1 MGTAM
6 EGTLLA
12 VDVGMRAGLA
22 WFGTDGRLLHSRSA
36 RFASRA
42 VLRRAV
48 PAILAERPPVR
59 LVVLEGMGPVA
70 DIWMRSLER
79 LGVPF
84 EQVSAETWR
93 EAMLLRRER
102 RSGEQAKQHAA
113 RLAAPLLA
121 GTGHPRPEA
130 IGDDEAEAILC
141 GLWAV
146 RALLPSLSRP
156 VRGPSAPPPP

>member
-1 MGTAM
+1 M

-36 RFASRA
+36 RFANRA

-79 LGVPF
+79 LGVCRLCVIHRNVPA
-84 EQVSAETWR
+84 Q
-93 EAMLLRRER
+93 
-102 RSGEQAKQHAA
+102 QHAA

>member
-1 MGTAM
+1 
-6 EGTLLA
+6 
-12 VDVGMRAGLA
+12 
-22 WFGTDGRLLHSRSA
+22 
-36 RFASRA
+36 
-42 VLRRAV
+42 
-48 PAILAERPPVR
+48 
-59 LVVLEGMGPVA
+59 
-70 DIWMRSLER
+70 MRSLER
-79 LGVPF
+79 LGVLF